1 MSKMQLEDNMEVEI
15 TLENLATDARS
26 NVVLSNS
33 EDDECLLIEMNY
45 SDKNDITYVV
55 TAKLNI
61 EELKQAIRK
70 ITAK

>member
-1 MSKMQLEDNMEVEI
+1 MQLEDNMEVEI

>member
-33 EDDECLLIEMNY
+33 EEIGRAH
-45 SDKNDITYVV
+45 V
-55 TAKLNI
+55 
-61 EELKQAIRK
+61 
-70 ITAK
+70 

>member
-1 MSKMQLEDNMEVEI
+1 MEVEI